1 MYILVLALLLTGCAC
16 QQPCYESDDRVFHE
30 VGANYPQCADKAS
43 AAENSTSQEDIFRDL
58 ICDPTCGPLYNA
70 TFHSLCPSPSV
81 TDLIVIDYYL
91 VQCRVN
97 ANGQACYTFY
107 NTTDTRTVIDMS
119 VANTEAVQECIG
131 SAQGARCSNQCKDR
145 LMAIRNYYGVCGS
158 SLYNSTYFRSF
169 NFTNIT
175 SLFSY
180 QLWTNCGV
188 SIPVNGGGG
197 GTTTVTRPVNMTTP
211 NAVIVTTITPND
223 RMQPTSSAVAR
234 LRVAVMLAMLCAMLA
249 VWISD

>member
-1 MYILVLALLLTGCAC
+1 MLALLLTGCAC
-16 QQPCYESDDRVFHE
+16 QQPCYESDDRVFRE

-131 SAQGARCSNQCKDR
+131 SAQGACSNQCKDR

-188 SIPVNGGGG
+188 SIPVSGGGEA
-197 GTTTVTRPVNMTTP
+197 VTTP
-211 NAVIVTTITPND
+211 NDGMQTTGSAGLA
-223 RMQPTSSAVAR
+223 MTSLKGVF
-234 LRVAVMLAMLCAMLA
+234 MFAMLCAIIAL
-249 VWISD
+249 

>member
-1 MYILVLALLLTGCAC
+1 MIHFLQCGCVC
-16 QQPCYESDDRVFHE
+16 QQPCYESDDRVFCE

-97 ANGQACYTFY
+97 ANGRACYTLY
-107 NTTDTRTVIDMS
+107 NTTDTSTVIDMS

-131 SAQGARCSNQCKDR
+131 SAQGACSNQCKDR

-169 NFTNIT
+169 NFTNTT

-180 QLWTNCGV
+180 QLWTNYGV

-197 GTTTVTRPVNMTTP
+197 GTTTVTTPVITTRPLNITTP
-211 NAVIVTTITPND
+211 NAVIVTTITPSND
-223 RMQPTSSAVAR
+223 RM
-234 LRVAVMLAMLCAMLA
+234 
-249 VWISD
+249 